1 MFYSVY
7 KNSLIILNSN
17 TNKIKSY
24 TNTINS
30 NTRKEIIAKW
40 RISYLLNIYLNFLY
54 LTQIDNHLTQNNT
67 SLTQYIRTTIF
78 LVEIKQM

>member
-30 NTRKEIIAKW
+30 NTKKQIIGKCS
-40 RISYLLNIYLNFLY
+40 ISYFLDIYCIFSY
-54 LTQIDNHLTQNNT
+54 LTQIDNYLTQNLT
-67 SLTQYIRTTIF
+67 SLTQNIMTIIF
-78 LVEIKQM
+78 